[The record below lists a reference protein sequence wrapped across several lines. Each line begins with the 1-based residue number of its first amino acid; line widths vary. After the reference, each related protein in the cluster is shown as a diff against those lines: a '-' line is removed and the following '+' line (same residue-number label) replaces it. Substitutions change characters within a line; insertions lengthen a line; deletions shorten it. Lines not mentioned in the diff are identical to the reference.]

1 MNDITKAREIL
12 ETCLNAV
19 DSTPEDYEFFELK
32 GLMENIIDKCAS
44 ENDFWLE
51 LAGGECRLIDENE
64 IDEIWTE
71 SLIDQIED
79 CYDLSDLPNFVVIDW
94 EQTAENC
101 KVDGKG
107 HHFASYDH
115 EEHNSNGWYIFRTN

>member
-1 MNDITKAREIL
+1 MNDIKKAREIL
-12 ETCLNAV
+12 ETCLYAV
-19 DSTPEDYEFFELK
+19 DSSPEDYEFFELK
-32 GLMENIIDKCAS
+32 ELIETIIDKCGS
-44 ENDFWLE
+44 EDDFWLE

-71 SLIDQIED
+71 SLIEQIKE
-79 CYDLSDLPNFVVIDW
+79 CYDLSDLPNFVSIDW

-115 EEHNSNGWYIFRTN
+115 EEHNSNDWYIFRTN